1 MYKKLTFIVLISF
14 VSSYISAQT
23 TTGTIQH
30 DGLTRDYILHL
41 PTGYDANESYPFV
54 YNLHGFGSN
63 AQQQQFYSA
72 MDITAD
78 DNGFI
83 VCYPNGIDNSWNVG
97 WDFGSNADDV
107 DFLLTLVDA
116 LAVDYNINYERLYS
130 CGMSNGGFMSYKL
143 ACEKSDEF
151 SAVASVT
158 GSIVP
163 SELAV
168 CDPVRRI
175 PVMQIHG
182 TADPTVAYNGSNIGA
197 PIEDVVDFW
206 VGNNACNSMADTIP
220 IEDIDPSDGCTA
232 QRIQYTDCE
241 DDTEVV
247 FYKID
252 GGEHTWPD
260 AAISIGVTNRDFN
273 ASQEIWNFF
282 NRFDLNGAIV
292 LSTENIG
299 QATNILLFPNPASN
313 VVTLNNI
320 PLGTKTIMVVDALGK
335 IVTSQNSTLGSV
347 ANIRVDRLA
356 NGLYFVIIEGGD
368 SREVVKF
375 VKQ

>member
-206 VGNNACNSMADTIP
+206 VGNNACNSMA
-220 IEDIDPSDGCTA
+220 
-232 QRIQYTDCE
+232 
-241 DDTEVV
+241 
-247 FYKID
+247 
-252 GGEHTWPD
+252 
-260 AAISIGVTNRDFN
+260 
-273 ASQEIWNFF
+273 
-282 NRFDLNGAIV
+282 
-292 LSTENIG
+292 
-299 QATNILLFPNPASN
+299 
-313 VVTLNNI
+313 
-320 PLGTKTIMVVDALGK
+320 
-335 IVTSQNSTLGSV
+335 
-347 ANIRVDRLA
+347 
-356 NGLYFVIIEGGD
+356 
-368 SREVVKF
+368 
-375 VKQ
+375 